1 MTDMTYVLTLPYL
14 ALPVLGAALAVGLS
28 AFGSATGISI
38 AGQVADGVLAENPDM
53 FGRILIFVAM
63 PGTQGI
69 YGFLGAFLILFNSG
83 YIGGAPYATMTLGQ
97 AWAFAFAG
105 LPVGLGG
112 WVSGI
117 WQGKVCATGVSLA
130 VKRPEATMKGVVY
143 GAMVET
149 YAVLGLLITI
159 LALNGINV
167 PVPPVK

>member
-1 MTDMTYVLTLPYL
+1 MSEILYVLTLPHL
-14 ALPVLGAALAVGLS
+14 ALPVLGAAFAVGFS
-28 AFGSATGISI
+28 GFGSATGISI
-38 AGQVADGVLAENPDM
+38 AGQVADGVLAEDPDI

-69 YGFLGAFLILFNSG
+69 YGFLGAFLILLKSG
-83 YIGGAPYATMTLGQ
+83 YIGGAPIEAMTLHQ

-117 WQGKVCATGVSLA
+117 WQGKVCATGISLA
-130 VKRPEATMKGVVY
+130 VKRPEAMMKGVIY

-149 YAVLGLLITI
+149 YAILGLLITI

-167 PVPPVK
+167 Q

>member
-1 MTDMTYVLTLPYL
+1 MSEVLYILTLPHL

-28 AFGSATGISI
+28 GFGSATGISI
-38 AGQVADGVLAENPDM
+38 AGQVADGVLAEDPDI

-69 YGFLGAFLILFNSG
+69 YGFLGAFLILLKSG
-83 YIGGAPYATMTLGQ
+83 FIGGAPIETMTIHQ

-117 WQGKVCATGVSLA
+117 WQGKVCATGIALA
-130 VKRPEATMKGVVY
+130 VKRPEAMMKGVIY

-149 YAVLGLLITI
+149 YAILGLLITI

-167 PVPPVK
+167 G